1 MDRIV
6 QQFVNRLEGYK
17 TAVKNMHWA
26 SRNLS
31 QHKLMDDIAG
41 SLADFQDK
49 IAEVEQAISGRAK
62 LNTLK
67 PQPYNTD
74 DPKKL
79 LGDILKDTRAFYK
92 HIQNY
97 GEDYIG
103 MRSDCEAYISDLQ
116 RQQYLLD
123 FTVNESIRR
132 IVEQTVREAINEQ
145 RERLSDGEYGDMDV
159 WAELDDDGTIW
170 VEWNYKDGPRSS
182 TRSVWFSKVRGNIY
196 RPGTGPW
203 DELDNALKTLGVRKV
218 GEKSYISD
226 WGEGDTDKFTTEFY
240 DFTPIL

>member
-1 MDRIV
+1 MDKIV

-17 TAVKNMHWA
+17 TAVKNMHWS
-26 SRNLS
+26 SRSLS

-49 IAEVEQAISGRAK
+49 IAEVEQSISGRAK

-74 DPKKL
+74 DPTKML
-79 LGDILKDTRAFYK
+79 NDILKDTRMFYK

-123 FTVNESIRR
+123 FTVNEGIRR
-132 IVEQTVREAINEQ
+132 IIEQTVRETINE
-145 RERLSDGEYGDMDV
+145 
-159 WAELDDDGTIW
+159 
-170 VEWNYKDGPRSS
+170 N
-182 TRSVWFSKVRGNIY
+182 
-196 RPGTGPW
+196 
-203 DELDNALKTLGVRKV
+203 LGMRRRK
-218 GEKSYISD
+218 
-226 WGEGDTDKFTTEFY
+226 
-240 DFTPIL
+240 